1 MPSLTTAQL
10 KMNFLI
16 RLAPVAAAI
25 PTGSAADPAEL
36 RQRLMTLAKTL
47 VRLSGEAPD
56 EALPL
61 LQNLAAELADIRVR
75 PSLSAAGRVAV
86 LELQS
91 RTDRALAGLPGRAS
105 AVVRGHA
112 EEWNRQIAEILAK
125 PVASVQERNAVAA
138 ESGALITRVEN
149 GLVANRGLMN
159 AFRLPPAAV
168 ALDALRA
175 HYLALQP
182 QRTLGPT
189 GLPVEPVQLA
199 DAGRPAVGALDA
211 AQRQRLDTLLTGTEG
226 LMSKDEEP
234 QLKDI
239 EAAVALI
246 RQGLDE
252 PLALAA
258 MQKHKTWVALKDE
271 SHRLAKDESPEAG
284 QAFMAMMW
292 WFRRMEVDALMA
304 TLQGRYKFTWGCV
317 GGSNPESDYDL
328 TVRTHGVFEG
338 AMKWDYQ
345 IVAEFNQTLSAKF
358 DNTPPGILFDTNLY
372 AEASVSASAPG
383 AAASPDEPQESA
395 ALGAARRDM
404 AVMKDRGQDVGA
416 LMKLRRFMEWD
427 EYEDYRKSVLASIV
441 DVEKRSLAE
450 KQFDEADGL
459 FFKACAA
466 QLKEAGVRV
475 DDLQPTV
482 AGQRA
487 LLERVAILEH
497 DASTVMSVNNAIYER
512 RMTVVR
518 KLEAAYHDERDEAKR
533 LQILAVLRTM
543 QAETTFFAAEAYHSE
558 GPLLHVVKAGQS
570 SKLEIA
576 ANGVNYASSAL
587 KNAAI
592 LELKQQKLA
601 AYSPTQMLQS
611 LNENLGDLLKDLR
624 HYSAEPSPGLGF
636 YRSSK
641 YVERLCDAAVLMSGK
656 LQTNRAAME
665 RLTLG
670 GKTPAE
676 VQAAL
681 ANLVNIR
688 GDKLGFAAGA
698 VTDPEQEKQ
707 AFAVAEMKK
716 IFPSVAT
723 LGDLGR
729 LVTTFC
735 AQVNSL
741 VRAEIAEQAGG
752 AAGEAGYFGA
762 APPSRPPVRLPPRR

>member
-1 MPSLTTAQL
+1 MD
-10 KMNFLI
+10 FLI
-16 RLAPVAAAI
+16 RLAPVTTAI
-25 PTGSAADPAEL
+25 PTGAAPDPAAL

-75 PSLSAAGRVAV
+75 PTVSAAGLVAV

-91 RTDRALAGLPGRAS
+91 RSDRALERLPIQAS
-105 AVVRGHA
+105 ALVRGHA

-125 PVASVQERNAVAA
+125 PVASLQERNAVAA
-138 ESGALITRVEN
+138 ASGALITRVEN
-149 GLVANRGLMN
+149 GLVADRGLMT
-159 AFRLPPAAV
+159 AFRLPAVAV
-168 ALDALRA
+168 ALDRLRA

-189 GLPVEPVQLA
+189 GLPVEPVPLA
-199 DAGRPAVGALDA
+199 DAGRPAGGALDA
-211 AQRQRLDTLLTGTEG
+211 AQRLRLDALLTGTEG
-226 LMSKDEEP
+226 RMSKDEEP
-234 QLKDI
+234 KVEDI

-246 RQGLDE
+246 QRGLNA

-258 MQKHKTWVALKDE
+258 MKKHKTWVALKEE
-271 SHRLAKDESPEAG
+271 SHRLTKVESPEAG

-304 TLQGRYKFTWGCV
+304 TLQRKYEFTWGCV

-345 IVAEFNQTLSAKF
+345 IVAEFNQALSTKF

-372 AEASVSASAPG
+372 AEASVSASAHG
-383 AAASPDEPQESA
+383 AAASPEV
-395 ALGAARRDM
+395 LAARRDM

-427 EYEDYRKSVLASIV
+427 EYEDYRKSVLSAIV
-441 DVEKRSLAE
+441 DREKRKLAE

-475 DDLQPTV
+475 DDIQPTV

-487 LLERVAILEH
+487 LLERVATLEH
-497 DASTVMSVNNAIYER
+497 DASKVMSVNNAIYER

-533 LQILAVLRTM
+533 LEILAVLRTM

-576 ANGVNYASSAL
+576 ANGVEYATPAL

-601 AYSPTQMLQS
+601 EYSPTQMLQS

>member
-1 MPSLTTAQL
+1 MPTLTTAQI
-10 KMNFLI
+10 KMNFLV
-16 RLAPVAAAI
+16 RLASVAAAI
-25 PTGSAADPAEL
+25 PTGAAPDPAEV
-36 RQRLMTLAKTL
+36 RRRLMTLAKTL
-47 VRLSGEAPD
+47 VHVSAEAPE

-61 LQNLAAELADIRVR
+61 LQKLAAELAEIRVT
-75 PSLSAAGRVAV
+75 PTLSAAGLVAV

-91 RTDRALAGLPGRAS
+91 RTDQAIAGLPVRAS
-105 AVVRGHA
+105 ALVRGHA
-112 EEWNRQIAEILAK
+112 DEWNRQIAGMLAK
-125 PVASVQERNAVAA
+125 PVVTLQERNAVAA
-138 ESGALITRVEN
+138 ASGALITRVEN
-149 GLVANRGLMN
+149 GLVADRGLMT
-159 AFRLPPAAV
+159 AFRLPPVAV

-189 GLPVEPVQLA
+189 GLPVEPVPLA

-211 AQRQRLDTLLTGTEG
+211 AQRQRLEALLTGTEG
-226 LMSKDEEP
+226 RMSKDKEP
-234 QLKDI
+234 KVEDI

-246 RQGLDE
+246 RRGLDA

-258 MQKHKTWVALKDE
+258 MRQHKTWVALKEE
-271 SHRLAKDESPEAG
+271 SHRLAKVASPEAG

-304 TLQGRYKFTWGCV
+304 TLQRKYEFTWGCV

-383 AAASPDEPQESA
+383 AAASPEV
-395 ALGAARRDM
+395 LAARRDM
-404 AVMKDRGQDVGA
+404 TVMKDRGQDVGA

-427 EYEDYRKSVLASIV
+427 EYEGYRKSVLAAIV
-441 DVEKRSLAE
+441 DVEKRKLAE

-475 DDLQPTV
+475 DDIQPTV

-487 LLERVAILEH
+487 LLERVASLEH
-497 DASTVMSVNNAIYER
+497 DASKVMSVNNAIYEK

-576 ANGVNYASSAL
+576 ANGVEYATSAL

-656 LQTNRAAME
+656 LQTNRAKME
-665 RLTLG
+665 SLRLG

-676 VQAAL
+676 VQGAL
-681 ANLVNIR
+681 AKLVDIR
-688 GDKLGFAAGA
+688 GDKIGFAAGA

-729 LVTTFC
+729 LVTAFC

-741 VRAEIAEQAGG
+741 VRAEVAEQAGG
-752 AAGEAGYFGA
+752 AVGEAGYFGA